1 MRFGGV
7 RQPETGRC
15 TVQVGVIEAGT
26 EHEDIVTP
34 QIAMWRKAD
43 FGVRTVLGCNGLV
56 YRMGDRWVLANSPDP
71 WDLSGLE
78 VRMINVERF
87 DACLLD
93 RNGRSGPTYG
103 GRTAME
109 AVRWLQRGR

>member
-1 MRFGGV
+1 
-7 RQPETGRC
+7 
-15 TVQVGVIEAGT
+15 VQVGGIEAGT
-26 EHEDIVTP
+26 GYEDTSTA

-43 FGVRTVLGCNGLV
+43 FGVRTALGRNGLI
-56 YRMGDRWVLANSPDP
+56 YRMGDRWVLANSSNP

-78 VRMINVERF
+78 VHAINRDRF
-87 DACLLD
+87 DACILD
-93 RNGRSGPTYG
+93 RDGRRGPTYG

>member
-1 MRFGGV
+1 MQVAEIEGG
-7 RQPETGRC
+7 TGYAD
-15 TVQVGVIEAGT
+15 V
-26 EHEDIVTP
+26 VTP

-43 FGVRTVLGCNGLV
+43 FGVRTVLGRNGLV
-56 YRMGDRWVLANSPDP
+56 YRMGDRWVLANSPNP

-78 VRMINVERF
+78 VHMINRECF
-87 DACLLD
+87 NACLLD
-93 RNGRSGPTYG
+93 RDGRRGPARG